1 MEMHS
6 IAPLGPYTAPAG
18 SDSNK
23 TGTFATFG
31 VSKSSGNLYDILSV
45 FDTGADGMNAHSRTE
60 FADLIDRS
68 GLGIDEAAHILGISD
83 RTVRR
88 HIKGE
93 GKRIDALKLD
103 KLRQIANSRCPQK
116 PIAGFRFIDL
126 FAGVGGIRIPF
137 EEIGGR
143 CVFTAEWDRFSRET
157 YKANFPEPANSD
169 HIFAEDVRPWANNP
183 ARIPVHD
190 VLLAGFPCQPFSIA
204 GVSKKNALGRP
215 HGFLCDTQGTLFYDL
230 AKIIDHHRPPAFL
243 LENVKN
249 LERHDGGKTFAT
261 IMHVLQNELG
271 YKVSYRVINSTPWVP
286 QKRER
291 IFIVG
296 FKDHRID
303 FQFDDLAV
311 PEGDGPTLG
320 KILDKNVDAKYT
332 LTKNMWTY
340 LQGYK
345 EKHRKA
351 GNGFGFSLFGPNDVA
366 RTLSARYYKDGSEI
380 LIAQKGDRPR
390 RLTPRECARLMGFEQ
405 PGKTEWKFPVSDT
418 QAYRQMGNA
427 VVVPVVK
434 AVARLMQARIA
445 DAMALDGR
453 EVPENMQAQLPLAE
467 PSVYTTRNIE
477 IDLVQAINAEA

>member
-1 MEMHS
+1 
-6 IAPLGPYTAPAG
+6 
-18 SDSNK
+18 
-23 TGTFATFG
+23 
-31 VSKSSGNLYDILSV
+31 
-45 FDTGADGMNAHSRTE
+45 MNAHPRTE
-60 FADLIDRS
+60 FGELMDRA
-68 GLGIDEAAHILGISD
+68 GLGIEEAARFPGISD
-83 RTVRR
+83 RAVRR
-88 HIKGE
+88 HVKGA
-93 GKRIDALKLD
+93 GKHINAPGLD
-103 KLRQIANSRCPQK
+103 KRRESANCRCAK
-116 PIAGFRFIDL
+116 GRATGFRFIDL
-126 FAGVGGIRIPF
+126 FAGIGGIRIPF

-157 YKANFPEPANSD
+157 YKANFPEKADSD
-169 HIFAEDVRPWANNP
+169 HIFAEDVRPWANDP
-183 ARIPVHD
+183 ATIPAHD

-261 IMHVLQNELG
+261 IMYVLETELG
-271 YKVSYRVINSTPWVP
+271 YKVSCRVISSTPWVP

-296 FKDHRID
+296 FKNHSIEFD
-303 FQFDDLAV
+303 FDQLAI
-311 PEGDGPTLG
+311 PDGDGPVLG
-320 KILDKNVDAKYT
+320 TILDKKVDPKYT

-340 LQGYK
+340 LQGYR
-345 EKHRKA
+345 EKHRSA

-380 LIAQKGDRPR
+380 LIAQKGNRPR
-390 RLTPRECARLMGFEQ
+390 RLTPRECARLMGFER
-405 PGKTEWKFPVSDT
+405 PGKANWKIPVSDT

-434 AVARLMQARIA
+434 AVAQLMQPRIA
-445 DAMALDGR
+445 DAMVLDGG
-453 EVPENMQAQLPLAE
+453 EVSRAMQAQLPFAE
-467 PSVYTTRNIE
+467 PGVCAASE
-477 IDLVQAINAEA
+477 IAAEHPEMREAARAGA